1 MIHMEDYID
10 EYFKIFELSKDE
22 KIDKHKLKKKY
33 HKLCLKYH
41 PDKNKNNDNKKFI
54 EIQNAYKK
62 LLDYAVLQESNTDKP
77 KTNII
82 EDNIYKFFISLFNKD
97 NLEKIINY
105 VDKIIESKDDLTIN
119 YFIELDQMFNK
130 SLFYNEIYDVYIPL
144 WHNYITLSEI
154 CNCLNKQCTKEILF
168 VIKLNN
174 IPDNI
179 KIINN
184 NNILI
189 YVDKTNLEKEL
200 FSYQVTV
207 NKSIQFSITP
217 QIVRNK
223 YHVCLNE
230 GIPIINNENIYDFS
244 SLSHIIFCFV

>member
-1 MIHMEDYID
+1 MKQSID
-10 EYFKIFELSKDE
+10 EYFKIFELSKHE
-22 KIDKHKLKKKY
+22 KIDKNKLKKKY

-41 PDKNKNNDNKKFI
+41 PDKNRNNNNKMFI
-54 EIQNAYKK
+54 EIQEAYKN
-62 LLDYAVLQESNTDKP
+62 LLDYSNLQEINSDKN
-77 KTNII
+77 KTNIT

-105 VDKIIESKDDLTIN
+105 VDKIIEHKDEITIN

-130 SLFYNEIYDVYIPL
+130 SLFYNENYNVYIPL
-144 WHNYITLSEI
+144 WHRYITLSEI
-154 CNCLNKQCTKEILF
+154 CNCLNKPYKKEILF

-179 KIINN
+179 KIIHN

-189 YVDKTNLEKEL
+189 YVDKTKLENTL
-200 FSYQVTV
+200 FSYKITT
-207 NKSIQFSITP
+207 NKVIQFSITP
-217 QIVRNK
+217 QIIQSK

-244 SLSHIIFCFV
+244 ILSHIIFCFV